1 MITGA
6 RSNETKAS
14 LTVMQPAQTR
24 AEITLNSPVIQRVPV
39 APIDT
44 RYIVIDW
51 LCVRTVDKSLFN
63 SHVKNIGW

>member
-14 LTVMQPAQTR
+14 LIVMQAAQTR
-24 AEITLNSPVIQRVPV
+24 AEITLDSAVIQRVPV

-44 RYIVIDW
+44 HYFVIV
-51 LCVRTVDKSLFN
+51 
-63 SHVKNIGW
+63 